1 MEEVGV
7 CQVKWNSGEFVPNLE
22 RFRSRLV
29 MGGACVIQAGDWQ
42 FWVHLGL
49 FWVGACVFLEILLRF
64 VLGRESANVGLT
76 PGSPTN

>member
-29 MGGACVIQAGDWQ
+29 MGGACVNSQGTGSSGSILVCFGWE
-42 FWVHLGL
+42 H
-49 FWVGACVFLEILLRF
+49 VFLEILLRF
-64 VLGRESANVGLT
+64 VFGGESANVGLT